1 MSIDGGGPPAA
12 PANKGLVD
20 RILSLA
26 ADVYPGEGVTA
37 LLLAANGFLL
47 LAAYYAIRPLR
58 GAFLLPIEITFPGGT
73 VLQGPQIT
81 SYVGAILAALFL
93 VIVPLYGAFAS
104 RVNRIRLIN
113 AVTVFFVLN
122 LVGFFLLA
130 QSGAYATV
138 LGISFVLWV
147 GIFNL
152 MVVAQFWSFANDLYT
167 PEQGKRLFAI
177 VGFGGSV
184 GAAVGAGLT
193 SVLIPRFGTTPML
206 LIACGELLLAL
217 LLTNIVNTRDRRH
230 PHAERAERKAAEKP
244 LGTEGGFQLILR
256 HKYLLFIG
264 LLTLTVQIV
273 NTNGNYLLNE
283 SVAQMARAAVA
294 SGDTGGL
301 SESDVIGSFMAD
313 VDFWQNVLSM
323 LIQFFLV
330 SRIFKYL
337 GIGGALFVLPVI
349 AFTSYGIFA
358 FAPVLAFI
366 RLTKI
371 AENATDY
378 SLQNTLRRALFLPTS
393 REAKYKALQ
402 AVETFFWRAGDM
414 LSAAV
419 VFVAAQVLAL
429 SLRQY
434 AIVNVVLVL
443 LWLAVAAVL
452 ARENRRLTA
461 QAAPAADAAGSP
473 R

>member
-1 MSIDGGGPPAA
+1 MAANDRKGIIDRVLA
-12 PANKGLVD
+12 
-20 RILSLA
+20 LA
-26 ADVYPGEGVTA
+26 ADVHAGEGVTA
-37 LLLAANGFLL
+37 LLLATNGFLL

-58 GAFLLPIEITFPGGT
+58 GALLLPVEITLPGGT
-73 VLQGPQIT
+73 VLAGPQIT

-122 LVGFFLLA
+122 LLGFFLLA
-130 QSGAYATV
+130 QSGAYPTA
-138 LGISFVLWV
+138 LGVTFVLWV

-167 PEQGKRLFAI
+167 PDQGKRLFAI
-177 VGFGGSV
+177 VGFGGSI
-184 GAAVGAGLT
+184 GAVGGALL
-193 SVLIPRFGTTPML
+193 SSFLIRRIGTLPMML
-206 LIACGELLLAL
+206 VACGALLLAL
-217 LLTNIVNTRDRRH
+217 VVTNVVHLRDRRQ
-230 PHAERAERKAAEKP
+230 PRGDRPQQAPEEP
-244 LGTEGGFQLILR
+244 LGSDGGFQLILR
-256 HKYLLFIG
+256 HRYLLFIG

-283 SVAQMARAAVA
+283 LVAQMARAAVA

-301 SESDVIGSFMAD
+301 NEDAIIGSFLAD
-313 VDFWQNVLSM
+313 VDFWQNTLSM
-323 LIQFFLV
+323 VIQFFLV

-337 GIGGALFVLPVI
+337 GISGALFVLPVL
-349 AFTSYGIFA
+349 AFTSYGVFA
-358 FAPVLAFI
+358 LAPVLAFI
-366 RLTKI
+366 RLAKI
-371 AENATDY
+371 TENATDY

-414 LSAAV
+414 LSAVV
-419 VFVAAQVLAL
+419 VFVVVQWLAL
-429 SLRQY
+429 SVRQY
-434 AIVNVVLVL
+434 AAVNIALVLV
-443 LWLAVAAVL
+443 WFVVAAVL

-461 QAAPAADAAGSP
+461 AAAASADVSGSV